1 MRRTAGRAGSAV
13 AYAGQDAAAE
23 PAPETGVQAP
33 PAQQAAAPQPAA
45 PQSLP
50 QEPLRTEFPFQLPRG
65 YVDESGTVHRD
76 GTMRLSTA
84 RDELVP
90 LRDVRVQENPAYL
103 SVVLLGRVITR
114 LGTLP
119 LVHDGIVENMFA
131 SDLAFLQDFYRQINA
146 EGHTRAAVRCPHCSE
161 PFEVELGGSRLG
173 ES

>member
-1 MRRTAGRAGSAV
+1 MRRTAARAG
-13 AYAGQDAAAE
+13 AAATYSGAD
-23 PAPETGVQAP
+23 APESEAELPGPETT
-33 PAQQAAAPQPAA
+33 PAPAA
-45 PQSLP
+45 PAPVQQQQS
-50 QEPLRTEFPFQLPRG
+50 LRTEFPFQLPRG

-76 GTMRLSTA
+76 GVMRLSTA

-114 LGTLP
+114 LGTLAM
-119 LVHDGIVENMFA
+119 VHDGIVENMFA

-146 EGHTRAAVRCPHCSE
+146 EGHTRAAVQCPHCAE

>member
-1 MRRTAGRAGSAV
+1 MRRTAARTGGVGSV
-13 AYAGQDAAAE
+13 ATAEAPAAE
-23 PAPETGVQAP
+23 SVTSASPAS
-33 PAQQAAAPQPAA
+33 PASPVAA
-45 PQSLP
+45 
-50 QEPLRTEFPFQLPRG
+50 LRTEFSFELPRG
-65 YVDESGTVHRD
+65 YVDESGTRHRA

-90 LRDVRVQENPAYL
+90 LRDIRVQENPAYL

-119 LVHDGIVENMFA
+119 SVHDGVVENMFA

-146 EGHTRAAVRCPHCSE
+146 EGHTRAAVSCPHCSE
-161 PFEVELGGSRLG
+161 PFEVELAGSRLG